1 MKLRLG
7 LILLSLATITQPAWA
22 EDFTPEVTCD
32 LAPGVKLVMQASK
45 FKESEH
51 AIRKIGDQLLIDGK
65 QAIGLVDG
73 AVPKTQLDKATLIIE
88 DKKIELDVSCLY
100 NPWFT
105 TPEKDSFAL
114 SAPEESEDAP
124 SAQNIG
130 GLIASFPEGIIRYS
144 VEWRIVD
151 GTALRVEIEE
161 D

>member
-1 MKLRLG
+1 
-7 LILLSLATITQPAWA
+7 
-22 EDFTPEVTCD
+22 
-32 LAPGVKLVMQASK
+32 MQASK